1 MSLAEGVAVGMHSQL
16 PDATLVFHLF
26 SLFNYIL
33 RLFLLEVGDDEGV
46 FEVWRGCFIDGGDFV
61 VHGQHFL
68 ALANC
73 GFVVVDEL
81 GVDFVPVVFVG
92 LLYFAGD
99 GLFHI
104 C

>member
-1 MSLAEGVAVGMHSQL
+1 MHSQL
-16 PDATLVFHLF
+16 PDAALIFHLV
-26 SLFNYIL
+26 SLLNYIL
-33 RLFLLEVGDDEGV
+33 RLFLLEMGDDEGV
-46 FEVWRGCFIDGGDFV
+46 FEVGRGGLINGGNFI
-61 VHGQHFL
+61 VHGQHLF
-68 ALANC
+68 ALAYG

-81 GVDFVPVVFVG
+81 GIDFVPVVFIG